1 MKVICE
7 QELRIATLS
16 GAVVLLQPG
25 VEREVAD
32 EIGFLALQMGAK
44 QVDGKKQAVV
54 KDEAPEPVADSDEVV
69 AVMLDLIKDGDPQNF
84 KADGTPKAAVV
95 NKAVGRTV
103 QTDERLAAWET
114 ALNSYCLLYTSPS
127 PRDATLSR
135 MPSSA

>member
-1 MKVICE
+1 MKVVSE

-16 GAVVLLQPG
+16 GAVVLLHAG

-32 EIGFLALQMGAK
+32 EIGFIALQMGAK
-44 QVDGKKQAVV
+44 QVEG
-54 KDEAPEPVADSDEVV
+54 PVEEVSDADYEDPATPDDVV
-69 AVMLDLIKDGDPQNF
+69 AVMLELIKDGDPQNF

-114 ALNSYCLLYTSPS
+114 ALNS
-127 PRDATLSR
+127 
-135 MPSSA
+135 

>member
-1 MKVICE
+1 MKVVCE

-44 QVDGKKQAVV
+44 QVDGKKEAVV
-54 KDEAPEPVADSDEVV
+54 VDEAPEPEADSDEVV
-69 AVMLDLIKDGDPQNF
+69 AVMLDLIKDGDPENF

-114 ALNSYCLLYTSPS
+114 ALNS
-127 PRDATLSR
+127 
-135 MPSSA
+135 

>member
-1 MKVICE
+1 MKLVSDK
-7 QELRIATLS
+7 ELRIATLS
-16 GAVVLLQPG
+16 GAVVMFQPG

-44 QVDGKKQAVV
+44 EVKGAAKAEVIVEEAEVV
-54 KDEAPEPVADSDEVV
+54 SDEDYETPPDSDEVV
-69 AVMLDLIKDGDPQNF
+69 TVMLELIKGGDPKNF

-114 ALNSYCLLYTSPS
+114 ALNS
-127 PRDATLSR
+127 
-135 MPSSA
+135 

>member
-1 MKVICE
+1 MKVVSE

-32 EIGFLALQMGAK
+32 EIGFIALQMGAK
-44 QVDGKKQAVV
+44 QVEGPVV
-54 KDEAPEPVADSDEVV
+54 EVSDEDYEAPTNQDEVV
-69 AVMLDLIKDGDPQNF
+69 AVMLELIKDGDPQNF

-114 ALNSYCLLYTSPS
+114 ALNS
-127 PRDATLSR
+127 
-135 MPSSA
+135 

>member
-1 MKVICE
+1 MKVVSE

-32 EIGFLALQMGAK
+32 EIGFIALQMGAK
-44 QVDGKKQAVV
+44 QVDGKEVV
-54 KDEAPEPVADSDEVV
+54 VEDEAPEPTTDSDEVV

-84 KADGTPKAAVV
+84 KADGTPKAAVI

-114 ALNSYCLLYTSPS
+114 ALNS
-127 PRDATLSR
+127 
-135 MPSSA
+135 